1 LFVIEILNPQIT
13 QIDLRNLWITTEEN
27 MPEETFDKVA
37 AVKLLNQIMEAE
49 LAGVVRYTHYSLMV
63 FGHNRIPIV
72 SWLRGE
78 ANTCL
83 AHANEAGE
91 LVTHF
96 GDHPSLKIGALLET
110 HKHGINDILIESL
123 EAERAGLAL
132 YKELYELVKDRSVLL
147 EDYARRM
154 IAEEQLHVGEVNKM
168 LRKPGDIDQFKA

>member
-1 LFVIEILNPQIT
+1 MS
-13 QIDLRNLWITTEEN
+13 EEN
-27 MPEETFDKVA
+27 FDRAA

-72 SWLRGE
+72 SWLRNE

-83 AHANEAGE
+83 SHANEAGE

-96 GDHPSLKIGALLET
+96 GEHPSLKIGSLLET
-110 HKHGINDILIESL
+110 HKHGINDILVESL
-123 EAERAGLAL
+123 EAEKTGLAL
-132 YKELYELVKDRSVLL
+132 YKQLMSLVENRSVLL

-154 IAEEQLHVGEVNKM
+154 IAEEELHIGEVNKM
-168 LRKPGDIDQFKA
+168 LRKPGEIERFVAAP